1 MIDSNVKEWNQS
13 AIAPSLIK
21 LNLEILT
28 EEEIAEWYFQYL
40 RNSARRND
48 GRIRDGYLRAYKDPL
63 RGGWGIKGRNPTNLD
78 AEPELRVF
86 KPNYPRIDKSG
97 KEIKYDAPKNSKHH
111 PIFPRVSYEIAAKV
125 CRKAGVSFLAMTQKY
140 APGELITGVDDEAEC
155 KWFWAMVLDT
165 DEIPLT
171 IAEGGKKQL
180 CLLSQGYCAIAL
192 TSITTWGQGKGSNKL
207 HPWLSLFA
215 SKRRFYISF
224 DQDSK
229 KATKKAVNR
238 QSFKLGDALIK
249 AGAIRVKRITWSGT
263 AKGIDD
269 FLFSLH
275 QKYGEVCAQN
285 ILDKC
290 YECARDYKTFSNS
303 DILPG
308 RIKTVNKRYLEVS
321 DVKEEA
327 NYKLLAIKAAKGSG
341 KTVVLSELVAGDRR
355 LGIPTINL
363 SHLERLARE
372 QGIRIGIPYRTENN
386 TVTLRNALGY
396 SLCFDSFSPYNSV
409 PFLPAHWTDAGL
421 ALDEFTQVL
430 RHGAFGQTEI
440 KNYRKVILA
449 TLGQKLADCW
459 KNNKPIRLLDADADA
474 ESIEL
479 IYELIQLYSDEP
491 ITREEL
497 ESETLTVVN
506 EYRPQKGDLHFYD
519 EPSPK
524 QILADLT
531 MLMKNKE
538 NILIL
543 SSSQKI
549 RSADGTINLEK
560 KARKY
565 YDKSEILRIDS
576 QTTSDPEHPAFGIT
590 GHILADMIKA
600 GKYKIVIASPTI
612 CTGISIDGVDGVFNA
627 VFSFQAGNLTT
638 NSVRQQLV
646 RLRDFQ
652 VPRYV
657 WCPKIGKSFIGCN
670 STNPIELLANQ
681 KGEGKLS
688 LGFLG
693 YKEAENIINS
703 NLCPLTKYWAKVG
716 AKQNYE
722 NYHYREILLGE
733 LEAEGWNIIIRNRD
747 ESSKEKKKQLNQI
760 WEERKEI
767 KQSSVKEDNI
777 ETANSKDLTPDEA
790 ATLENKGNLREVE
803 GKQLKKHQIKQRYG
817 VSEVTEELVDADSK
831 KLFSGLK
838 LRFWLTDGRKYVED
852 NDRDIL
858 EKMKQR
864 NGGSFFIPDMNKKLN
879 VTKIKLLELCDLDR
893 FLKEGTEWSNKS
905 PELIK
910 LQEFVFKHLAR
921 FNQILGCGIA
931 ITDSPITVIQ
941 KILKRINQR
950 LPYLRN
956 LRDGEK
962 RLRIYGS
969 AKSKLDVLSQHEER
983 LFNKW
988 LEQCKAKFDVPEVAS
1003 V

>member
-1 MIDSNVKEWNQS
+1 MRKKAVEEWNRS
-13 AIAPSLIK
+13 CIAPSLIK

-40 RNSARRND
+40 AHSARRND
-48 GRIRDGYLRAYKDPL
+48 GRIRDGYLRAYRNPL

-86 KPNYPRIDKSG
+86 KPDYPRIGKDG
-97 KEIKYDAPKNSKHH
+97 KEIKYDAPKNSKHY
-111 PIFPRVSYEIAAKV
+111 PIFPRVSYEIAAKI
-125 CRKAGVSFLAMTQKY
+125 CRKAGVSFLAMTKKY
-140 APGELITGVDDEAEC
+140 APHRGQRAEGRGQKDSPSNSSFENTNPDLKIRKGFGQNSDSNQTIDPLPSAFCLLPSFDDEGEC
-155 KWFWAMVLDT
+155 RWFWQMVLDT
-165 DEIPLT
+165 DKIPLT
-171 IAEGGKKQL
+171 VTEGGKKQL
-180 CLLSQGYCAIAL
+180 CLLSRGYCAIAL
-192 TSITTWGQGKGSNKL
+192 TSITTWRDGKGSNKL
-207 HPWLSLFA
+207 HPWLELFA
-215 SKRRFYISF
+215 SRRRFYISF

-249 AGAIRVKRITWSGT
+249 AGALRVKRISWSGT

-303 DILPG
+303 TILPG
-308 RIKTVNKRYLEVS
+308 RIKTVNKPYLEVS

-327 NYKLLAIKAAKGSG
+327 NHKLLVVKSAKGTR
-341 KTVVLSELVAGDRR
+341 KTGVLSELVAGDRYNQ
-355 LGIPTINL
+355 IPTINL

-372 QGIRIGIPYRTENN
+372 LGIRVGIPYRTESN
-386 TVTLRNALGY
+386 TVTLRNAIGY

-459 KNNKPIRLLDADADA
+459 KHNKPIRLLDADADA

-479 IYELIQLYSDEP
+479 IYELIQLYLDEP

-497 ESETLTVVN
+497 ESQTLTVVN

-531 MLMKNKE
+531 TIMKNKE

-565 YDKSEILRIDS
+565 YKKSEILRIDS
-576 QTTSDPEHPAFGIT
+576 KTTSDPEHPAFGIT
-590 GHILADMIKA
+590 GEVLADMIRA

-612 CTGISIDGVDGVFNA
+612 CTGISIDGVNGHFNA

-657 WCPKIGKSFIGCN
+657 WCPK
-670 STNPIELLANQ
+670 
-681 KGEGKLS
+681 
-688 LGFLG
+688 
-693 YKEAENIINS
+693 
-703 NLCPLTKYWAKVG
+703 VG
-716 AKQNYE
+716 
-722 NYHYREILLGE
+722 
-733 LEAEGWNIIIRNRD
+733 
-747 ESSKEKKKQLNQI
+747 
-760 WEERKEI
+760 
-767 KQSSVKEDNI
+767 
-777 ETANSKDLTPDEA
+777 
-790 ATLENKGNLREVE
+790 NK
-803 GKQLKKHQIKQRYG
+803 
-817 VSEVTEELVDADSK
+817 
-831 KLFSGLK
+831 
-838 LRFWLTDGRKYVED
+838 
-852 NDRDIL
+852 
-858 EKMKQR
+858 
-864 NGGSFFIPDMNKKLN
+864 
-879 VTKIKLLELCDLDR
+879 
-893 FLKEGTEWSNKS
+893 
-905 PELIK
+905 
-910 LQEFVFKHLAR
+910 
-921 FNQILGCGIA
+921 
-931 ITDSPITVIQ
+931 
-941 KILKRINQR
+941 
-950 LPYLRN
+950 
-956 LRDGEK
+956 
-962 RLRIYGS
+962 
-969 AKSKLDVLSQHEER
+969 
-983 LFNKW
+983 
-988 LEQCKAKFDVPEVAS
+988 
-1003 V
+1003 